1 MTVSN
6 RRAWGLP
13 APSFVTALAIVA
25 CEAEPRPAP
34 TMAGVT
40 LDDVFDVAVIALE
53 ESPQDSI
60 ATPGLFAERAAGGFL
75 LSDGQLPRVR
85 SYDAQGRL
93 EAAFGRFGEGPFEF
107 QSVDGL
113 AETASGRVAVLDGR
127 QARLTWLTRGLL
139 EDTTVSLPG
148 VASDLRSIGND
159 LLMEMRLAS
168 ESGEADSRARF
179 YRRPSVLHR
188 LTEHRVEWS
197 SYTRPFLPAERPYWN
212 SMARFSFDVA
222 GDSIYMAF
230 SLRYPVA
237 ILNTAGDS
245 IGEIG
250 VPPGTFEQVPV
261 FERGAFSPAAFT
273 TQVSELLGGRSTI
286 SHIAVVDSHLVV
298 VHGRFGYPQ
307 SGGPFGAYHSSLDIY
322 DRHTGHKLYE
332 DVPLP
337 EDSRVLG
344 GGRHLYLLQN
354 SSFPP
359 WRIAKLSLRAE
370 KPS

>member
-1 MTVSN
+1 MACAAVLPLLACG
-6 RRAWGLP
+6 RAPDPLP
-13 APSFVTALAIVA
+13 PLRAALD
-25 CEAEPRPAP
+25 E
-34 TMAGVT
+34 
-40 LDDVFDVAVIALE
+40 ALE
-53 ESPQDSI
+53 TEVIITLGEDPQDSI
-60 ATPGLFAERAAGGFL
+60 ATPGIFNERADGGFL

-85 SYDAQGRL
+85 SYDEQGRI

-113 AETASGRVAVLDGR
+113 AETASGRVAVIDGR

-148 VASDLRSIGND
+148 VPSRIRTIEDD

-179 YRRPSVLHR
+179 YRRPLVLHR

-212 SMARFSFDVA
+212 SMVRFSFDVA

-261 FERGAFSPAAFT
+261 FERGAFSPAAFA
-273 TQVSELLGGRSTI
+273 TQVSDLLGGRSTI
-286 SHIAVVDSHLVV
+286 SHIAVVGSHLVV
-298 VHGRFGYPQ
+298 VHGRFGYPE

-322 DRHTGHKLYE
+322 DRHTGRKLYE

-359 WRIAKLSLRAE
+359 WRIAKLSLIRRSG
-370 KPS
+370 PRP

>member
-1 MTVSN
+1 MTARS
-6 RRAWGLP
+6 RRAWMRP
-13 APSFVTALAIVA
+13 ASSFVAVLTVVA
-25 CEAEPRPAP
+25 CGTELRPAP
-34 TMAGVT
+34 PAVGVA

-53 ESPQDSI
+53 ESPEDSI

-85 SYDAQGRL
+85 SYDERGRI

-127 QARLTWLTRGLL
+127 QARLTWLTGGLL
-139 EDTTVSLPG
+139 ADTTVSLPG
-148 VASDLRSIGND
+148 VPSGLRTIGDD
-159 LLMEMRLAS
+159 LLMKMRLAS
-168 ESGEADSRARF
+168 ESGEVDSRARF
-179 YRRPSVLHR
+179 HLRPLVLHR

-197 SYTRPFLPAERPYWN
+197 SYTWPFLPAERPYWN

-250 VPPGTFEQVPV
+250 VPPGTFEPVPV
-261 FERGAFSPAAFT
+261 FERGAFSPAAFA
-273 TQVSELLGGRSTI
+273 TQLSDLLGGRSTI

-298 VHGRFGYPQ
+298 VHGRFRYPE
-307 SGGPFGAYHSSLDIY
+307 SGGPFGSYHSSLDIY
-322 DRHTGHKLYE
+322 DRHTGRKLYE
-332 DVPLP
+332 EVPLP

-359 WRIAKLSLRAE
+359 WRIAKLSVR
-370 KPS
+370 